1 MMVSILLAQIIGLYC
16 ILIGIAMLVH
26 PARFKAMLNDFAKS
40 PAVLS
45 LAGIISLILG
55 IILVVFH
62 NFWIAGWPVLITLI
76 AWITLIR
83 GIIDLFIP
91 EFAIKM
97 AKRAQ
102 SSPAFYFISAIIT
115 LIVGLILGYYGF
127 IAW

>member
-1 MMVSILLAQIIGLYC
+1 MLVSILLAQIIGLYC
-16 ILIGIAMLVH
+16 ILVSIAMIIH
-26 PARFKAMLNDFAKS
+26 PKRFKIMLNDFANS
-40 PAVLS
+40 PAALS
-45 LAGIISLILG
+45 LVGIISLILG

-62 NFWIAGWPVLITLI
+62 NYWIWGWPLLITII
-76 AWITLIR
+76 AWLTLIR

-97 AKRAQ
+97 ARNAQ
-102 SSPAFYFISAIIT
+102 SSNAFYYIATIIT